1 MRVEFG
7 ELEAIHPFQGTSG
20 KTHPTISSSTSSIL
34 LLSTRLH
41 IHTTEYV
48 AVVFIPGCLLENC
61 LYSSWRYYPTPT
73 SSCLLLA
80 WFGLLPFDK
89 KCLYT
94 WIAFT
99 MSSCIITPYH
109 NLQSPTGDHQS
120 HHRAVGHVVWST
132 TNGEISTEST
142 IRIEI

>member
-1 MRVEFG
+1 MVNLKPFIHSRVLPAKPTHTHNIVFYF
-7 ELEAIHPFQGTSG
+7 LNPPSQYSSAHP
-20 KTHPTISSSTSSIL
+20 HHRIRCRRIL
-34 LLSTRLH
+34 P
-41 IHTTEYV
+41 
-48 AVVFIPGCLLENC
+48 FLLENC
-61 LYSSWRYYPTPT
+61 FYSSWRFYPTPT